1 MHLQQKTLPAPCK
14 EQQQPRSI
22 ISNKLGNKLC
32 SSWNEPSTCW
42 ISRAIREQW
51 RTGSQTLVRRI
62 DTHLEHVIHVGKE
75 DIEPRIVEARIT
87 RNSENVSFVIRSDT
101 LKETVERKRE
111 AIDQKNLERRR
122 NAVIIVTNPVTSLGN
137 ARPQNQLNS
146 LKVT

>member
-1 MHLQQKTLPAPCK
+1 M
-14 EQQQPRSI
+14 
-22 ISNKLGNKLC
+22 
-32 SSWNEPSTCW
+32 
-42 ISRAIREQW
+42 
-51 RTGSQTLVRRI
+51 
-62 DTHLEHVIHVGKE
+62 GKE
-75 DIEPRIVEARIT
+75 DIGRRIVEARIT
-87 RNSENVSFVIRSDT
+87 RNSENASFVIRSDT

>member
-1 MHLQQKTLPAPCK
+1 M
-14 EQQQPRSI
+14 
-22 ISNKLGNKLC
+22 
-32 SSWNEPSTCW
+32 
-42 ISRAIREQW
+42 
-51 RTGSQTLVRRI
+51 
-62 DTHLEHVIHVGKE
+62 EHVIHVGKE